1 MPGNMFRILIVDD
14 DHDIRANLSDILMDI
29 GYETDTAACGQDA
42 IAKIENCLVGDTLY
56 DLCLLDFKMP
66 GMDGVQLYEEI
77 LVRSP
82 GLKAIMITAFAG
94 EDGIQRAKDAG
105 TWKVLK
111 KPIDIPELLTIISDA
126 QG

>member
-1 MPGNMFRILIVDD
+1 MFRILIVDD
-14 DHDIRANLSDILMDI
+14 DHDIRTNLSDILMDI

-42 IAKIENCLVGDTLY
+42 IAKIESCPVGDTLY

-66 GMDGVQLYEEI
+66 GLDGVQLYEKI